1 MTSNPAN
8 QNTQRHHNSSN
19 CRNSK
24 LKFTAI
30 NYGGNTPANLKELL
44 QISNYRNNKDALKHY
59 LSTILQKYQLRD
71 WPKKHIVLG
80 PDFHAANQAITSDL
94 GFLNKAQWP
103 HSPRDRFVTNEH
115 DVANF
120 TVGLNRKPFLS
131 GLQLQQVSLRP
142 PFPELIDDML
152 YISPS
157 ATVSISIMKTAPGKG
172 GISFQHQQMV
182 RR

>member
-1 MTSNPAN
+1 MAVTLP
-8 QNTQRHHNSSN
+8 
-19 CRNSK
+19 
-24 LKFTAI
+24 
-30 NYGGNTPANLKELL
+30 PNLKELL
-44 QISNYRNNKDALKHY
+44 QILKYLKNKDALKHY
-59 LSTILQKYQLRD
+59 LTTILQKYQLRD
-71 WPKKHIVLG
+71 WPKKHTVLG

-115 DVANF
+115 NVANF

-142 PFPELIDDML
+142 PFPELINDML
-152 YISPS
+152 HISPS

-172 GISFQHQQMV
+172 GIIFQQQQMV